1 VEIQLVP
8 ALIVIAEAIAHAKV
22 ATKVISDAA
31 RREPLSGAASLN
43 QKHTSYIP
51 VCIAGSL

>member
-1 VEIQLVP
+1 MEIQLVP